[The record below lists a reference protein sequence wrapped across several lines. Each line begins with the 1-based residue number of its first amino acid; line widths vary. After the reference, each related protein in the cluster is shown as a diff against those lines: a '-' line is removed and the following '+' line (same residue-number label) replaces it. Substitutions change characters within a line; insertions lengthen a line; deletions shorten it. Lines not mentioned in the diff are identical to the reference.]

1 MEILIVYL
9 TAVNITAFL
18 LYGTDKRKAVRHQW
32 RVPERVLIG
41 IALIGGSLGAWVGM
55 RIFRHKTKHPKFFIG
70 VPLMTAIQAVVFFL
84 VVKAHL

>member
-1 MEILIVYL
+1 MIVYL

-18 LYGTDKRKAVRHQW
+18 LYGADKRKAVRHQW

-41 IALIGGSLGAWVGM
+41 IALIGGSLGALAGM

-70 VPLMTAIQAVVFFL
+70 VPLMIVIQAVIFFL
-84 VVKAHL
+84 VVKARL